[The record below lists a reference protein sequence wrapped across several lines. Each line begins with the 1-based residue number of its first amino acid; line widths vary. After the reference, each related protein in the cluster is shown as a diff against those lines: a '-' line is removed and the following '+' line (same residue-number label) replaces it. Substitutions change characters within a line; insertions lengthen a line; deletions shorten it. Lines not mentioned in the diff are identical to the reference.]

1 MHKATKYADR
11 PHARIYQ
18 HWLDLPAWKAMRG
31 EAQLLLVHMLA
42 EFRPSMNSRL
52 EWPLTRVQEVL
63 RCSRST
69 ASESLVDLEKNGWIK
84 VCRVGRFSG
93 SRKPSLY
100 RLTMFG
106 SEIEDL
112 PKTEEFLRTRNPPR
126 PGRKKNLTGSK
137 KALLKSVLKPEQVP
151 LETASGK
158 IQLCTANEESDQT
171 AIKINRS
178 RQGERA
184 EPKASEKLRTQL
196 LVGTVVAR
204 ARPSAGDQSADEAFR
219 TAQSGRPPPPD
230 ASNKYSLPMLKNF

>member
-1 MHKATKYADR
+1 MHKATKHADR
-11 PHARIYQ
+11 PHARIYH

-42 EFRPSMNSRL
+42 TFRPAFNSRL

-63 RCSRST
+63 RCGRST
-69 ASESLVDLEKNGWIK
+69 ASEALTDLEKNGWVK

-112 PKTEEFLRTRNPPR
+112 PKTEEFLRARNPPR
-126 PGRKKNLTGSK
+126 PGRNKNLSGSK

-158 IQLCTANEESDQT
+158 IQLCTANEASDQT

-196 LVGTVVAR
+196 LIGTAVAR
-204 ARPSAGDQSADEAFR
+204 PRPSAGDQSADDAFG
-219 TAQSGRPPPPD
+219 TAQSGRTLPAN
-230 ASNKYSLPMLKNF
+230 ASHKSSLPRLKSL